1 MWLMLGRSQTE
12 YANEIVLTFALIV
25 VTMQVEEIDMA
36 NTLQVRIDDDLK
48 TQATMVYD
56 QLGIDL
62 STAVRMF
69 LKKSVAVNGIP
80 FEVKNEYRRDRAVA
94 ALNECRTLSEEN
106 GNSNMSLEDIN
117 AEIAA
122 YRKEERDRK

>member
-1 MWLMLGRSQTE
+1 
-12 YANEIVLTFALIV
+12 
-25 VTMQVEEIDMA
+25 MA

-80 FEVKNEYRRDRAVA
+80 FEVKNDSSRDRAMA
-94 ALNECRTLSEEN
+94 ALNKARSISKAN
-106 GNSNMSLEDIN
+106 GNSQMTLDEIN

-122 YRKEERDRK
+122 ARKERKKNK

>member
-1 MWLMLGRSQTE
+1 
-12 YANEIVLTFALIV
+12 
-25 VTMQVEEIDMA
+25 MA

-56 QLGIDL
+56 QLGLDL

-80 FEVKNEYRRDRAVA
+80 FEVKNDSSRDRAMA
-94 ALNECRTLSEEN
+94 ALNMARSISEAN
-106 GNSNMSLEDIN
+106 GNSQMTLDEIN

-122 YRKEERDRK
+122 ARKERKENK

>member
-1 MWLMLGRSQTE
+1 
-12 YANEIVLTFALIV
+12 
-25 VTMQVEEIDMA
+25 
-36 NTLQVRIDDDLK
+36 
-48 TQATMVYD
+48 MVYD

-80 FEVKNEYRRDRAVA
+80 FEVKNDSSRDRAMA
-94 ALNECRTLSEEN
+94 ALNKARSISKAN
-106 GNSNMSLEDIN
+106 GNSQMTLDEIN

-122 YRKEERDRK
+122 ARKERKKNK

>member
-1 MWLMLGRSQTE
+1 
-12 YANEIVLTFALIV
+12 
-25 VTMQVEEIDMA
+25 MA

-122 YRKEERDRK
+122 YRKERKNRK